1 MFPSLEAK
9 LDRYEELEQ
18 LLYDPKVQ
26 QDVDRMVEIQRE
38 MGGLKRIATAV
49 RAHRELVEEI
59 EAAKEMLAE
68 ETDPEGKEYAQAELS
83 ELEKKQAEM
92 EPELE
97 DLAASGD
104 ALTRGSLIMEIRAG
118 AGGDE
123 AALFARNLYDMYIRL
138 CETRGWK
145 VETLEFNA
153 TELGGIKEVVFNIS
167 GEACFHQLQF
177 ESGGHR
183 VQRVPETESQGR
195 VHTSAATVAV
205 LAEPTAVEV
214 EIKSEDIKVD
224 TMRAGG
230 PGGQKVNKT
239 ESAVRMTHLPTGI
252 VVKCQDEKSQHK
264 NRAQA
269 MRVLR
274 SRVLEARQQAIND
287 ERSETRKTLVGSG
300 DRSQRIRTY
309 NFPQN
314 RVTDHRIGY
323 TLHKLDKVIQ
333 GDMDELIGA
342 LVEYDRMERLGLDPK
357 DPKKK
362 PPKKKN
368 DDSDGSDKK

>member
-18 LLYDPKVQ
+18 LLYDPEVQ
-26 QDVDRMVEIQRE
+26 KDVTRMVEIQVE
-38 MGGLKRIATAV
+38 MGGLQRIAKAV

-59 EAAKEMLAE
+59 DAAKEMLDE
-68 ETDPEGKEYAQAELS
+68 ETDAEAKQYAQAELD
-83 ELEKKQAEM
+83 ELEKQRTAM

-97 DLAASGD
+97 ELAASGD

-145 VETLEFNA
+145 VETIEYNP
-153 TELGGIKEVVFNIS
+153 TELGGIKEVVFNVS
-167 GEACFHQLQF
+167 GEACYHQLQF

-205 LAEPTAVEV
+205 MAEPTAVEV
-214 EIKSEDIKVD
+214 EIKDEVIKVD

-264 NRAQA
+264 NRASA

-314 RVTDHRIGY
+314 RITDHRIGY

-333 GDMDELIGA
+333 GDMDELIDA
-342 LVEYDRMERLGLDPK
+342 MIEYDRMERLGLDPK
-357 DPKKK
+357 SKEKK
-362 PPKKKN
+362 
-368 DDSDGSDKK
+368 DKKSDDKKEDTND

>member
-9 LDRYEELEQ
+9 LDRYEELEK
-18 LLYDPKVQ
+18 LLFDPEVQ
-26 QDVDRMVEIQRE
+26 QDVSRLVEIQRE
-38 MGGLKRIATAV
+38 MGGLQRIAKAV
-49 RAHRELVEEI
+49 RAHRELVEEL
-59 EAAKEMLAE
+59 AAAQEMLDE
-68 ETDPEGKEYAQAELS
+68 ETDAESKEYAQAELT
-83 ELEKKQAEM
+83 ELQQKLTAM

-104 ALTRGSLIMEIRAG
+104 ALSRGSLIMEIRAG

-145 VETLEFNA
+145 VETIDYNP

-167 GEACFHQLQF
+167 GEACYHQLQF

-205 LAEPTAVEV
+205 MAEATEVEI

-264 NRAQA
+264 NRASA

-274 SRVLEARQQAIND
+274 SRVLEARQQAIDD

-314 RVTDHRIGY
+314 RITDHRIGY

-333 GDMDELIGA
+333 GDMDELIDA
-342 LVEYDRMERLGLDPK
+342 MVEYDRMERLGLDPK
-357 DPKKK
+357 DPKNKREK
-362 PPKKKN
+362 PEK
-368 DDSDGSDKK
+368 DDA

>member
-18 LLYDPKVQ
+18 LLYDPEVQ
-26 QDVDRMVEIQRE
+26 KDVTRMVEIQVE
-38 MGGLKRIATAV
+38 MGGLQRIAKAV

-59 EAAKEMLAE
+59 DAAKEMLDE
-68 ETDPEGKEYAQAELS
+68 ETDAEAKQYAQAELD
-83 ELEKKQAEM
+83 ELEKQRTAM

-97 DLAASGD
+97 ELAASGD

-145 VETLEFNA
+145 VETIEYNP
-153 TELGGIKEVVFNIS
+153 TELGGIKEVVFNVS
-167 GEACFHQLQF
+167 GEACYHQLQF

-205 LAEPTAVEV
+205 MAEPTAVEV
-214 EIKSEDIKVD
+214 EIKDEDIKVD

-252 VVKCQDEKSQHK
+252 VVKCQDEKSQH
-264 NRAQA
+264 
-269 MRVLR
+269 L
-274 SRVLEARQQAIND
+274 S
-287 ERSETRKTLVGSG
+287 
-300 DRSQRIRTY
+300 
-309 NFPQN
+309 
-314 RVTDHRIGY
+314 
-323 TLHKLDKVIQ
+323 
-333 GDMDELIGA
+333 LIHI
-342 LVEYDRMERLGLDPK
+342 
-357 DPKKK
+357 
-362 PPKKKN
+362 
-368 DDSDGSDKK
+368 